1 MSHACHVHVPCMCRA
16 CAVHVKWN
24 KGAVSIAMIDKK
36 HGIARVRG
44 SHKQWNGTP
53 RARRAHAVKCGM
65 RCVQRGVRSSREVT
79 RDTRT
84 EQVALG

>member
-1 MSHACHVHVPCMCRA
+1 MSHACHVHVTC
-16 CAVHVKWN
+16 N

-53 RARRAHAVKCGM
+53 RARSEVWDE
-65 RCVQRGVRSSREVT
+65 VRPT
-79 RDTRT
+79 RS
-84 EQVALG
+84 A

>member
-1 MSHACHVHVPCMCRA
+1 MSHAGHVHVTC
-16 CAVHVKWN
+16 N

-53 RARRAHAVKCGM
+53 RARSEVWDE
-65 RCVQRGVRSSREVT
+65 VRPT
-79 RDTRT
+79 RST
-84 EQVALG
+84 

>member
-1 MSHACHVHVPCMCRA
+1 MCRA

-24 KGAVSIAMIDKK
+24 KDAMSIAMIDKK

-53 RARRAHAVKCGM
+53 RARSEVWDE
-65 RCVQRGVRSSREVT
+65 VRST
-79 RDTRT
+79 RST
-84 EQVALG
+84 